1 MSSYS
6 ATRHARLSN
15 PSPLPQALIAL
26 VGGVGLF
33 FVLLG
38 AVVFSFNN
46 YYSGEIY
53 PGVSVAGV
61 DLSGMKPEDAAAL
74 LSQRLTFPET
84 GKIVFQQGTKI
95 WIAKPAEVGLFLDT
109 EKSVLAAYSL
119 GRQGGLITR
128 LAAELSAW
136 YKGVDLAPLLVYDER
151 IAQRYL
157 NSIAAQVNTPTVE
170 ASLHVSGVDVV
181 VQPGQV
187 GHTLDVRATLA
198 PLEDQLRTLTDGILP
213 LVIYD
218 SAPVIMDVSQQAE
231 IAKNILSAPLT
242 LTLPDA
248 QEGDPGPWTFAP
260 DKLAEMLTIERVEA
274 TDGAHYQVGLNA
286 EGLRSFLE
294 GLAPKLARNSAD
306 ARYRFNDDTRQ
317 IDLIQHAV
325 IGRSLDVDG
334 TILAINQRLAQGDHE
349 IPLSINVSQ
358 PAIGDDANA
367 AQLGITEL
375 IHQETTYFYGSSASR
390 IQNIKTAASRFDGV
404 MVPPGAVFSMADV
417 LGDVSLDTGYAE
429 ALIIYGNRT
438 IKGVGGGVCQVSTT
452 LFRTVFFG
460 GFPVVERYPHAYRVY
475 YYEQN
480 AAGGNNSD
488 MAGLDATVYVPQVDF
503 KFKNDTSYWLLMET
517 YPTNTSLTWKFYST
531 SDGRSV
537 NWDTTGLQNV
547 TEPPDP
553 LYQENDKLAKG
564 EINQVDWA
572 VEGADVT
579 VDRTVE
585 RSGQVYFQ
593 DSFTTHYI
601 PWRAVYEY
609 GPGTKLPKEAKQ
621 NENN

>member
-375 IHQETTYFYGSSASR
+375 VHQETTYFYGSSASR